1 MPMSVWQDLRTI
13 KWDLTARRFAHLQAW
28 LAPIPSR
35 TGSLIRYRFYKRWL
49 KSVGEGTE
57 FLANAYIR
65 NPQNMTIGN
74 RSVVGLGVRIQA
86 GGGLTIGD
94 CVLIGPGAMIWT
106 SNHRF
111 DDPDVPIRDQGH
123 EQKEV
128 VIGDDCWIGANAFI
142 MPGVVLGKGCI
153 VSAGAIVG
161 AKNYKDYVILIGNPA
176 RVIGYRGS
184 RPATTAD
191 SSTDPVASA

>member
-1 MPMSVWQDLRTI
+1 MGFWQDLRKI
-13 KWDLTARRFAHLQAW
+13 KWDLTNRRFAHLQAM

-35 TGSLIRYRFYKRWL
+35 TGAVIRFRFYKRWL
-49 KSVGEGTE
+49 KSVGEDTE

-65 NPQNMTIGN
+65 NPQNMSIGK

-106 SNHRF
+106 SNHLF

-142 MPGVVLGKGCI
+142 MPGVVLGKGCV
-153 VSAGAIVG
+153 VSAGAVVG
-161 AKNYKDYVILIGNPA
+161 AKSYKDYVILIGNPA
-176 RVIGYRGS
+176 RVIGYRGG
-184 RPATTAD
+184 RQPAPGGGA
-191 SSTDPVASA
+191 TDPVAPA